1 MNNFTTNTYEMKR
14 DILNFSKK
22 ISEGLC
28 KPDKKFIADML
39 YGIEKSGSILF
50 SDIARALNED
60 NKLKNTIERLCDR
73 CNCLLDESI
82 EKIKEN
88 YLNEAIKQLPDD
100 EVILIEDDSD
110 VNKEYSRKLEDL
122 CTVKDASSK
131 EDRYVNGYHVCE
143 VVGLTKN
150 EKQPVSLYSK
160 IYSTET
166 SGFISCPDETK
177 KSEKEVISKL
187 RKENEKIKI
196 IVVKDRGYDSYNL
209 FEETIKNKIS
219 FIVRLDGD
227 RHMLFKGKKRL
238 VKEVAATRKGK
249 IHTKLMYKG
258 ENTDCYISYTTVQ
271 FPKMKEKDLSLVI
284 IYRKDEES
292 DPMYLLSDLPI
303 KTKDDVL
310 KIARTYMMRWKI
322 EEYFKAKKQNYD
334 FENFRVRNLRGIN
347 NLNLMLS
354 CVMLHIGILSDKID
368 FKLLIIKIIEA
379 SKSIKN
385 TAIVWYGQI
394 SRGIKNIL
402 SYAHEGIRKW
412 QKIESRGKFKQL
424 QLKL

>member
-1 MNNFTTNTYEMKR
+1 MNNFTTNTYEVKR

-50 SDIARALNED
+50 SDIARALNEE

-73 CNCLLDESI
+73 CNYLSDESI

-347 NLNLMLS
+347 NLNLILS

-379 SKSIKN
+379 SKSIKK

-394 SRGIKNIL
+394 SRGIRNIL

-412 QKIESRGKFKQL
+412 QKIESREKFKQL

>member
-50 SDIARALNED
+50 SDIARALNEE

-73 CNCLLDESI
+73 CNYLSDESI

-347 NLNLMLS
+347 NLNLILS

-379 SKSIKN
+379 SKSIKK

>member
-1 MNNFTTNTYEMKR
+1 MNNFTTNTYEVKR

-50 SDIARALNED
+50 SDIARALNEE

-73 CNCLLDESI
+73 CNYLSDESI

-347 NLNLMLS
+347 NLNLILS

-379 SKSIKN
+379 SKSIKK

>member
-1 MNNFTTNTYEMKR
+1 MKR

-50 SDIARALNED
+50 SDIARALNEE

-73 CNCLLDESI
+73 CNYLSDESI

-110 VNKEYSRKLEDL
+110 VNKEYSKKLEDL

-347 NLNLMLS
+347 NLNLILS

-379 SKSIKN
+379 SKSIKK

-394 SRGIKNIL
+394 SRGIRNIL

-412 QKIESRGKFKQL
+412 QKIESREKFKQL